1 MKGSDGKLVLC
12 DEERCTVCEWYFGR
26 IMSEEKV

>member
-1 MKGSDGKLVLC
+1 MKGRKLVLC
-12 DEERCTVCEWYFGR
+12 DEERCTVCEWYFGG